1 MNAPLGLLRLALAF
15 WVVFASLL
23 GGLAAGGHCIDAA
36 WSLTPVC
43 GGRFWWTVVTSPEL
57 LIFVFFMITDPRT
70 VPAGGR
76 SRHAFGAA
84 VGYCSVLLLAPQ
96 TTEFGAKVGLLGG
109 LVVACGARS
118 MMGGLPSRVVSEA
131 RQAWP
136 RRTWR
141 RGVALIAVAA
151 VALSSVTIAGTSAR
165 DPSRLS
171 EMADGPDA
179 RALVPAVDPSR
190 VPTVIVDED
199 AATAFGPLIGPDPR
213 AVGLDLL
220 LALDGESLALGS
232 GDASLLEAVDHG
244 LRLTEMRERLERG
257 PNPPLI
263 TDYDFETMRLIV
275 VRRGGQSGLRLAVEG
290 TGTIRETNGP
300 RSAASRF
307 SSIFTLRIGA
317 DGRWLLI
324 DVRDR

>member
-76 SRHAFGAA
+76 SRLAFGAA

-109 LVVACGARS
+109 
-118 MMGGLPSRVVSEA
+118 
-131 RQAWP
+131 
-136 RRTWR
+136 
-141 RGVALIAVAA
+141 
-151 VALSSVTIAGTSAR
+151 
-165 DPSRLS
+165 
-171 EMADGPDA
+171 
-179 RALVPAVDPSR
+179 LVPAVDPSR

-232 GDASLLEAVDHG
+232 G
-244 LRLTEMRERLERG
+244 
-257 PNPPLI
+257 
-263 TDYDFETMRLIV
+263 
-275 VRRGGQSGLRLAVEG
+275 VEG
-290 TGTIRETNGP
+290 TGTILETNGP